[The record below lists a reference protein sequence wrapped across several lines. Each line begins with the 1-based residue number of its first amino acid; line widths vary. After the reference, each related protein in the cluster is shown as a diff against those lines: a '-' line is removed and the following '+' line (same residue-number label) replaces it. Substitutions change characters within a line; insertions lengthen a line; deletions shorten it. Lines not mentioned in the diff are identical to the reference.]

1 MRFYTNAHLRG
12 NTIFLRGYHDNKKIT
27 SKIEYQPYLFVPSK
41 KTNPEYKTISGAM
54 VDKIVFDSIKDAKE
68 FLQTYDDVSGFGIY
82 GMDRFIYPFLNDE
95 FPGDIQY
102 DKDQIRVANIDIEVD
117 SSDGFPS
124 IESANKAITAITV
137 EYKKTYH
144 VFTTVKYTKHRDDVE
159 VYYYGSSEKDM
170 LKSFLHWW
178 KKTDFDVVTGW
189 NVEFFDI
196 PYLVNRIRNLI
207 GNDWSNNLSPWGML
221 RERTVKMWNK
231 DQQLYDIIGMA
242 VLDYQ
247 QLYTKFTYTKQ
258 ESYRLD
264 HIAYVELGERKMDY
278 SEYESL
284 SDLCIQNPQK
294 FIEYNIRDVE
304 LITKL
309 EEKMAL
315 IELAYAIAYDAKVNL
330 EDAFTS
336 VLLWDVIIHNY
347 MLSKNIVVNQTK
359 KGDKDRQFEG
369 AFVMDPVTGIHD
381 WVASF
386 DVNSLYPSLI
396 VQYNMSPE
404 TYRGMI
410 PNFKSIDNLL
420 KHGESVSDIID
431 LAKKDNLAVAA
442 NGTCWDKT
450 EKGIFPQLVE
460 HMIEQ
465 RVFFKNKMTEAK
477 KRKQVE
483 GKSKQVEADI
493 SKYNNLQ
500 MAKKIILNS
509 LFGAVGNAYFR
520 WYKLQ
525 FAEAITFSG
534 QYSIRFIGN
543 AMDEYMKKLTGK
555 KDYRFVIASDTDSIY
570 LRLGPLVELA
580 YESDA
585 PKEKVVDFLDKVCK
599 QKLEPFIDK
608 KFQELADNTN
618 AYMQNLKMKRESIAD
633 RGIWT
638 AKKRYILN
646 VWDNEGV
653 RYKTPELKIMGIE
666 AVKSSTP
673 EICRNKIKEAL
684 RIMIQG
690 SELELIEF
698 IDKFRNEFNK
708 YSFEEIA
715 SPRGC
720 SSLSDYRSS
729 LKIYNKGTP
738 IHVRGALLFNKLV
751 IDNKLQKKYNL
762 ISDGDKVKYCYM
774 KVPNPLHEDVFA
786 ILNVLP
792 KQFKLESYIDYDR
805 QFDAA
810 FLSPLTL
817 ICDSIGWKTKEIS
830 TIENFFTQE
839 ML

>member
-1 MRFYTNAHLRG
+1 MFRFYTNAYLRG
-12 NTIFLRGYHDNKKIT
+12 STIFLRGYYNGKKIS
-27 SKIEYQPYLFVPSK
+27 SKEDYRPYLFVPSK
-41 KTNPEYKTISGAM
+41 NPNPQYRTISGSM
-54 VDKIVFDSIKDAKE
+54 VDKVEFDSIKEAKE
-68 FLQTYDDVSGFGIY
+68 FLQTYDDVSGFEIY

-95 FPGDIQY
+95 YPGDIQY
-102 DKDQIRVANIDIEVD
+102 DKDQIRVANIDIEVE

-137 EYKKTYH
+137 EYKKIYH

-159 VYYYGSSEKDM
+159 AYYYGPNEADM

-196 PYLVNRIRNLI
+196 PYLINRTRNLL
-207 GNDWSNNLSPWGML
+207 GNDWANNISPWGML
-221 RERTVKMWNK
+221 RERTVKVWNK

-278 SEYESL
+278 SEYDSL
-284 SDLCIQNPQK
+284 NELYINDPQK

-359 KGDKDRQFEG
+359 KGDKEKQFEG
-369 AFVMDPVTGIHD
+369 AFVMDPEIGIHD

-543 AMDEYMKKLTGK
+543 AMDEYMKKLTAK

-585 PKEKVVDFLDKVCK
+585 PKEKIVDFLDKVCK

-690 SELELIEF
+690 SELELINF
-698 IDKFRNEFNK
+698 INEFRNEFNK
-708 YSFEEIA
+708 YPFEEIA

-720 SSLSDYRSS
+720 SSLSDYKSATR
-729 LKIYNKGTP
+729 IYKDGTP
-738 IHVRGALLFNKLV
+738 IHVRGALLFNKLL
-751 IDNKLQKKYNL
+751 IDNKLQKKYNS

-792 KQFKLESYIDYDR
+792 KQFKLESYIDYER
-805 QFDAA
+805 QFETA
-810 FLSPLTL
+810 FLKPLTL
-817 ICDSIGWKTKEIS
+817 ICDSIGWKTKQIS
-830 TIENFFTQE
+830 TLENFFA
-839 ML
+839 

>member
-1 MRFYTNAHLRG
+1 MRFYTNAYLRG
-12 NTIFLRGYHDNKKIT
+12 STIFLRGYDNGKKIS
-27 SKIEYQPYLFVPSK
+27 SKAHYNPYLFVPSQK
-41 KTNPEYKTISGAM
+41 PNPQYRTISGAM
-54 VDKIVFDSIKDAKE
+54 VDKVEFGSIKEAKD
-68 FLQTYDDVSGFGIY
+68 FLQTYDDVSGFEIY

-95 FPGDIQY
+95 YPGDIQY

-124 IESANKAITAITV
+124 IENASKAITAITV
-137 EYKKTYH
+137 EYKKVYY

-159 VYYYGSSEKDM
+159 ACYYGSNEKDM

-196 PYLVNRIRNLI
+196 PYLVNRIKNLI
-207 GNDWSNNLSPWGML
+207 GNDWANNLSPWGML

-231 DQQLYDIIGMA
+231 NQQLYDIIGMA

-347 MLSKNIVVNQTK
+347 MLSKKIVVDQVK

-369 AFVMDPVTGIHD
+369 AFVMDPETGIHD

-410 PNFKSIDNLL
+410 PNFRSIDNLL

-460 HMIEQ
+460 KMYSDRIMW
-465 RVFFKNKMTEAK
+465 KNKMTEAK
-477 KRKQVE
+477 KRKQAE
-483 GKSKQVEADI
+483 GKSKQLEAEI
-493 SKYNNLQ
+493 SRCNNMQ

-570 LRLGPLVELA
+570 LRLGPLVDSV
-580 YESDA
+580 YGSDA
-585 PKEKVVDFLDKVCK
+585 SKEKIVDFLDKVCK

-673 EICRNKIKEAL
+673 EICRNKIRDAL

-690 SELELIEF
+690 TELELINF
-698 IDKFRNEFNK
+698 IDTFRNEFNS
-708 YSFEEIA
+708 YPFEEIA

-720 SSLSDYRSS
+720 SSLSDYKSAT
-729 LKIYNKGTP
+729 KIY
-738 IHVRGALLFNKLV
+738 
-751 IDNKLQKKYNL
+751 
-762 ISDGDKVKYCYM
+762 GD
-774 KVPNPLHEDVFA
+774 
-786 ILNVLP
+786 
-792 KQFKLESYIDYDR
+792 
-805 QFDAA
+805 
-810 FLSPLTL
+810 
-817 ICDSIGWKTKEIS
+817 
-830 TIENFFTQE
+830 
-839 ML
+839 

>member
-12 NTIFLRGYHDNKKIT
+12 NTIFLRGYHDNKKIA
-27 SKIEYQPYLFVPSK
+27 SKIEYHPYLFVSSK
-41 KTNPEYKTISGAM
+41 KPNPQFKAISGSM

-68 FLQTYDDVSGFGIY
+68 FLQTYDDVSGFEIY

-95 FPGDIQY
+95 YPGDIQY

-159 VYYYGSSEKDM
+159 VYYYGSNEADM

-196 PYLVNRIRNLI
+196 PYLVNRIRNLL
-207 GNDWSNNLSPWGML
+207 GNDWANNLSPWGML

-347 MLSKNIVVNQTK
+347 MLSKNIVVNQIK
-359 KGDKDRQFEG
+359 KGDKEKQFEG

-460 HMIEQ
+460 KMYAD
-465 RVFFKNKMTEAK
+465 RTMWKNKMTEAK
-477 KRKQVE
+477 KRKQAE
-483 GKSKQVEADI
+483 GKSKQIEAEI

-708 YSFEEIA
+708 YPFEEIA

-720 SSLSDYRSS
+720 SSLSDYKSNI
-729 LKIYNKGTP
+729 KIYNKGTP

-792 KQFKLESYIDYDR
+792 KQFKLEGYIDYDR

-830 TIENFFTQE
+830 TIENFFT
-839 ML
+839 

>member
-830 TIENFFTQE
+830 TIENFFT
-839 ML
+839 

>member
-68 FLQTYDDVSGFGIY
+68 FLQTYDDVSGFEIY

-830 TIENFFTQE
+830 TIENFFT
-839 ML
+839 